1 MKLVLSKNAIKF
13 LKKISVKESEKIK
26 NKISFLLSLSE
37 KSESIIYEELDVKPL
52 KGDWEGFSR
61 LRIGKVRVIFTVD
74 LIQDELLVYA
84 IDFRGDIY

>member
-26 NKISFLLSLSE
+26 NKIYFLLSLAE
-37 KSESIIYEELDVKPL
+37 KSESIIYGELDVKTL

-74 LIQDELLVYA
+74 LIQDELLIYA

>member
-26 NKISFLLSLSE
+26 NKISFLLSLAE
-37 KSESIIYEELDVKPL
+37 KPESIIYGELDVKPL

-74 LIQDELLVYA
+74 LMQDELLIYA